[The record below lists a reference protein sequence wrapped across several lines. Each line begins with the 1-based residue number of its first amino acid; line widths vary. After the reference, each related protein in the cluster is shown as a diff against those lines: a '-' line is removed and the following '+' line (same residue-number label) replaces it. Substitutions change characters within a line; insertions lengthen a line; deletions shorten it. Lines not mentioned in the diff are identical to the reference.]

1 MVIESKA
8 RKAEREEKER
18 AFYLQ
23 HRFDTRITVA
33 RYGKES
39 LDAGD
44 YANALKKFTEYL
56 SVVAEVKEARDMY
69 SIQVNSFDPK
79 KEITEMLMISHIYF
93 ELARLYDAVP
103 KYRDELKKSLEQFVH
118 FSVNQPYQ
126 VVNSEMA
133 RKYIKKSVFKNPGD
147 FQFAYNQI
155 YVQSKKCY
163 VVTFCFGD
171 QHPVTQEYRLLK
183 DWLLSYS
190 WGQNLVR
197 HYYNFSSVAVEK
209 YAKNTLAKCFGQFIA
224 KPTLLLF
231 QKILLPFIIKK

>member
-1 MVIESKA
+1 MTIESKA
-8 RKAEREEKER
+8 KRAEREEKDR
-18 AFYLQ
+18 AIILQ
-23 HRFDTRITVA
+23 HKFENRITVA
-33 RYGKES
+33 RFGKES

-56 SVVAEVKEARDMY
+56 SIVAEAKEAKDLY
-69 SIQVNSFDPK
+69 NIKISSFDPK

-103 KYRDELKKSLEQFVH
+103 KFQDEFKKCLEQFVH

-133 RKYIKKSVFKNPGD
+133 RKYIKKSVFKNPMD
-147 FQFAYNQI
+147 FQNAYNQI

-171 QHPVTQEYRLLK
+171 EHPVTHEYRLFK
-183 DWLLSYS
+183 EWLLDFS
-190 WGQNLVR
+190 WGQDLVR
-197 HYYNFSSVAVEK
+197 YYYQFSSTAVEK
-209 YAKNTLAKCFGQFIA
+209 YGHSAIAKVFGQFVA
-224 KPTLLLF
+224 RPLLVLF
-231 QKILLPFIIKK
+231 QKILLPFILRK